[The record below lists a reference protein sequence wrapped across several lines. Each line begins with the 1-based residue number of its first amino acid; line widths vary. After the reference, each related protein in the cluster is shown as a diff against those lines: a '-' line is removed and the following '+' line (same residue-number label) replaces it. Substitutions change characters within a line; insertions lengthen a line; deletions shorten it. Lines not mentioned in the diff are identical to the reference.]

1 MKKKISTIA
10 CCAML
15 LSIST
20 IAYSAEGP
28 YVNANLGLAIPT
40 DSDMTD
46 STLPAITIDIE
57 ADTGLALGV
66 AAGYDFGIYNVRLE
80 CEIAYQKNDLD
91 KASLW
96 GVDVDLTGDTSSL
109 ALLVNGYYDFA
120 NDSAFTPFISA
131 GLGFAKVEV
140 NDLNVPGSGIPSYSD
155 DDTVFAYQVGA
166 GVGYAVNEKVSV
178 DVKYRYCATSD
189 PEFDTTEIEYSG
201 HNLYAGVRVGF

>member
-28 YVNANLGLAIPT
+28 YVNANLGLAIPS

-46 STLPAITIDIE
+46 STLPGITIDIE

-66 AAGYDFGIYNVRLE
+66 AAGYDFGNNIRLE
-80 CEIAYQKNDLD
+80 GEIAYQKNDLD
-91 KASLW
+91 KARLW
-96 GVDVDLTGDTSSL
+96 GVDIDLTGDTSST
-109 ALLVNGYYDFA
+109 AFLLNGYFDFA

-131 GLGFAKVEV
+131 GLGLAIVEV
-140 NDLNVPGSGIPSYSD
+140 NDFNVPGSGVPSYND
-155 DDTVFAYQVGA
+155 DDTVFAYQVGV

-201 HNLYAGVRVGF
+201 HNLYAGVRVAF